1 MRVEASQLVV
11 RHISDQY
18 IGHDAPPDIK
28 RYHDLAVGWRTVG
41 TDFAPRVVAEWPR
54 MQPFTGQSGA
64 DPGDV
69 NFSSFLIK
77 LVAAAWTELSYDPD
91 QILASLTSY

>member
-1 MRVEASQLVV
+1 
-11 RHISDQY
+11 
-18 IGHDAPPDIK
+18 
-28 RYHDLAVGWRTVG
+28 
-41 TDFAPRVVAEWPR
+41 

-91 QILASLTSY
+91 QILASLTSYALTDICGSPADD